1 MNKTKR
7 LNTSKKFYK
16 NNALFMS
23 TPYKK
28 STILENAS
36 HSREDKTLLTKHD
49 QLNVGLHS
57 NSNLNNE

>member
-1 MNKTKR
+1 
-7 LNTSKKFYK
+7 
-16 NNALFMS
+16 MS